1 MFNYVLSRY
10 MEDKWTFGSKLL
22 SSQETI
28 FILSGVLNSRYVYFL
43 MTGREAR
50 MSIGFTCLVDTRL
63 LEECLHP
70 DVQIDCVGGF
80 EGNLPPLWL
89 LLLLLLQSS
98 VLLAPPWQ
106 TLSPLPFPN
115 RSCAPSTALNILLLL
130 PSPWLTLWKSP
141 QESYWRCQG
150 SACDEL
156 ELGSLQKGTC
166 ITCSVWD
173 ISLESAVG
181 TQNNFCMET
190 VLEKAGSKIQFR
202 MGKPWLNTYWT

>member
-1 MFNYVLSRY
+1 MNFWVQVTQFSGDYFYFKWCSELLLCVLLDDRRRSKDVYRFY
-10 MEDKWTFGSKLL
+10 MSCGHSLAW
-22 SSQETI
+22 
-28 FILSGVLNSRYVYFL
+28 
-43 MTGREAR
+43 R
-50 MSIGFTCLVDTRL
+50 MSSSRCTNRLCGRLLRETCLPSDSFCCCEIRESCCCSYKVFSPFG
-63 LEECLHP
+63 H
-70 DVQIDCVGGF
+70 
-80 EGNLPPLWL
+80 
-89 LLLLLLQSS
+89 
-98 VLLAPPWQ
+98 PWQ
-106 TLSPLPFPN
+106 ALSALPFPN

-130 PSPWLTLWKSP
+130 PSPWLTLRKSP

-181 TQNNFCMET
+181 TQNSFCMEAM
-190 VLEKAGSKIQFR
+190 LEKAGSKIQFR

>member
-10 MEDKWTFGSKLL
+10 MEGIIKWTFGSKLL

-28 FILSGVLNSRYVYFL
+28 FILSGVLNSCFVYFL

-70 DVQIDCVGGF
+70 DGQIDCVGGCW
-80 EGNLPPLWL
+80 GKPASPLTCCCESRW
-89 LLLLLLQSS
+89 SCCCS
-98 VLLAPPWQ
+98 YKVFSPFGHPWQ
-106 TLSPLPFPN
+106 ALSPLPFPN
-115 RSCAPSTALNILLLL
+115 RSCAPSTALNILFLL
-130 PSPWLTLWKSP
+130 PSPWLTLRKSP

-156 ELGSLQKGTC
+156 ELEVCRRDLHYLYCVRHSLG
-166 ITCSVWD
+166 
-173 ISLESAVG
+173 ISSWNSE
-181 TQNNFCMET
+181 Q
-190 VLEKAGSKIQFR
+190 VLQWKR
-202 MGKPWLNTYWT
+202 C